1 MIDILM
7 TVYNG
12 EQYVVPQIESILN
25 QTDSNWKLFIQD
37 DCSTDRTVELIEP
50 YVRRYPERI
59 TLLRNEKNSGS
70 AQKNFFSMLPLVE
83 HSYCMFCD
91 HDDVWKP
98 RKVEMTVRRMMELE
112 QANGQDTPLL
122 VHTDLAVADENL
134 KVLSDSMFRS
144 QNLNRKGNRL
154 NNLLVQNN
162 VTGCTMMVNKAL
174 VDMVGPAP
182 KHAVMHDWWMA
193 LIAAC
198 FGKIGFVRQA
208 TILYRQHLSLIH
220 I

>member
-91 HDDVWKP
+91 HDDV
-98 RKVEMTVRRMMELE
+98 
-112 QANGQDTPLL
+112 
-122 VHTDLAVADENL
+122 
-134 KVLSDSMFRS
+134 
-144 QNLNRKGNRL
+144 
-154 NNLLVQNN
+154 
-162 VTGCTMMVNKAL
+162 
-174 VDMVGPAP
+174 
-182 KHAVMHDWWMA
+182 
-193 LIAAC
+193 
-198 FGKIGFVRQA
+198 
-208 TILYRQHLSLIH
+208 
-220 I
+220 

>member
-1 MIDILM
+1 MSKRYEDIYTQNYYDQYSVGNGHEGYEDSKYTKDFLKMCIRDRLM

-70 AQKNFFSMLPLVE
+70 AQK
-83 HSYCMFCD
+83 
-91 HDDVWKP
+91 
-98 RKVEMTVRRMMELE
+98 
-112 QANGQDTPLL
+112 
-122 VHTDLAVADENL
+122 
-134 KVLSDSMFRS
+134 
-144 QNLNRKGNRL
+144 
-154 NNLLVQNN
+154 
-162 VTGCTMMVNKAL
+162 
-174 VDMVGPAP
+174 
-182 KHAVMHDWWMA
+182 
-193 LIAAC
+193 
-198 FGKIGFVRQA
+198 
-208 TILYRQHLSLIH
+208 LSLIH

>member
-91 HDDVWKP
+91 HDDVWM
-98 RKVEMTVRRMMELE
+98 RRWVGVTVGSGRAGVRVP
-112 QANGQDTPLL
+112 A
-122 VHTDLAVADENL
+122 
-134 KVLSDSMFRS
+134 RS
-144 QNLNRKGNRL
+144 QGA
-154 NNLLVQNN
+154 QAG
-162 VTGCTMMVNKAL
+162 GCGGTRAP
-174 VDMVGPAP
+174 PAP
-182 KHAVMHDWWMA
+182 APA
-193 LIAAC
+193 R
-198 FGKIGFVRQA
+198 GFF
-208 TILYRQHLSLIH
+208 IF
-220 I
+220 

>member
-98 RKVEMTVRRMMELE
+98 RKE
-112 QANGQDTPLL
+112 
-122 VHTDLAVADENL
+122 
-134 KVLSDSMFRS
+134 
-144 QNLNRKGNRL
+144 
-154 NNLLVQNN
+154 
-162 VTGCTMMVNKAL
+162 
-174 VDMVGPAP
+174 
-182 KHAVMHDWWMA
+182 
-193 LIAAC
+193 
-198 FGKIGFVRQA
+198 
-208 TILYRQHLSLIH
+208 
-220 I
+220 